1 MSSINYKDKNEFS
14 FINSPINE
22 KKYNFCQHILL
33 KRDI

>member
-22 KKYNFCQHILL
+22 KNIIFANTYC
-33 KRDI
+33 